1 MTKKGYRRLRVL
13 WTQDKLEM
21 FEFIRDRYSDKK
33 RGYVI
38 KVIDEKQRSSI
49 LWIKETKLM
58 EVKLICRNCGIQLRD
73 EFTLL

>member
-33 RGYVI
+33 RGYII
-38 KVIDEKQRSSI
+38 KIIDEKRRSSI
-49 LWIKETKLM
+49 LWIKETKLN
-58 EVKLICRNCGIQLRD
+58 EVKLICRNSSIELRD